1 MSVKNLGKE
10 ELREALVPREAD
22 DHKGIFGH
30 VLVAAGSRGMAGA
43 AILAARGAL
52 RSGAGLV
59 SVAVPSG
66 VAPTVAG
73 AVPSAM
79 ILALPENSTGAF
91 RAEGV
96 DRLKEYVKERRVTTL
111 AIGPGLTTHAD
122 AARFVLLT
130 LSSLPIAAVVDA
142 DALNNL
148 AQQEI
153 EGVVQMLKARKQP
166 CVFTPHPAE
175 AARLLGM
182 KKTEVEAQRQ
192 RCVEKLTRSLGGV
205 VLLKGRKTLISSG
218 ARTVA
223 NNTGGPGLAK
233 AGSGDV
239 LTGLIAA
246 AIGALPPA
254 VGLGFGAPPL
264 LFGVVMGVLGAMFSV
279 FRVMVTASNV
289 HVHFGWSKRKIPF
302 AAIRSIRAVTLE
314 GVRQGKVSIGLDGVV
329 RTWVGTSP
337 SGRGVEIAYQE
348 DGARKHVIKIGSE
361 EADRFVATV
370 ERARAASTSVRVAEG
385 ESESA
390 RAAGE
395 GEASGALDEES
406 AAKRVVG
413 A

>member
-239 LTGLIAA
+239 LTGLIAGLWAQMLASARVTGDLPFRA
-246 AIGALPPA
+246 AT
-254 VGLGFGAPPL
+254 
-264 LFGVVMGVLGAMFSV
+264 LGAWL
-279 FRVMVTASNV
+279 
-289 HVHFGWSKRKIPF
+289 HG
-302 AAIRSIRAVTLE
+302 
-314 GVRQGKVSIGLDGVV
+314 
-329 RTWVGTSP
+329 
-337 SGRGVEIAYQE
+337 
-348 DGARKHVIKIGSE
+348 
-361 EADRFVATV
+361 
-370 ERARAASTSVRVAEG
+370 
-385 ESESA
+385 
-390 RAAGE
+390 AAGDAAE
-395 GEASGALDEES
+395 KDLTAWATTSTDMVDYLPHAFKALCS
-406 AAKRVVG
+406 
-413 A
+413 